1 MDDVMNVLILA
12 EASNAHTQR
21 WARALV
27 RRGWGVTVLSEK
39 HAPINGAE
47 VIAARVPGFGFRCPY
62 RWWKRY
68 ARYLRTVIRHAQAD
82 LVHVHYLT
90 DYALMPA
97 EPDDPPVV
105 ISAWGSDVVPFE
117 TDAPDRPDQRRRKV
131 GLLRGAAAVTAT
143 TNYLADR
150 TAEFGA
156 IPRESIT
163 VIPFGVE
170 LTRFKPARDKP
181 PGAAPVVGFVKH
193 IEARY
198 GIQHLIEAVPAV
210 LGRFPTVRFV
220 IVGDGPM
227 KDVLAERVRALG
239 VEQAV
244 EWRGRIPNEAVP
256 SLLADM
262 DVFVMPSVAEAFG
275 VSAVEAQAVGVPVV
289 FSDLPGIREAVI
301 DGVGGLAVPPAD
313 PAALA
318 KAICRLLADESL
330 RRRLGQG
337 GRQTVCERF
346 DLDENVVR
354 METVYH
360 RVLKRKACAVV

>member
-1 MDDVMNVLILA
+1 MNLLILA

-27 RRGWGVTVLSEK
+27 RRGWGVTVLSERY
-39 HAPINGAE
+39 APIDGAD
-47 VIAARVPGFGFRCPY
+47 VIAARVPGFGFRYPY
-62 RWWKRY
+62 RWWTRY
-68 ARYLRTVIRHAQAD
+68 ARYLRMVIRQARAD

-97 EPDDPPVV
+97 EPEDPPVV
-105 ISAWGSDVVPFE
+105 VSTWGSDVVPFE
-117 TDAPDRPDQRRRKV
+117 ADTPDRPDQRRRKV
-131 GLLRGAAAVTAT
+131 ALLQGAAAVTAT
-143 TNYLADR
+143 TNYLAER

-156 IPRESIT
+156 IPRERIT

-170 LTRFKPARDKP
+170 LNRFKPARGKP
-181 PGAAPVVGFVKH
+181 PGAGPVVGFVKH

-198 GIQHLIEAVPAV
+198 GIQHLIEAIPTV
-210 LGRFPTVRFV
+210 LGRFPTVQFV

-227 KDVLAERVRALG
+227 KNALAERVAALG

-244 EWRGRIPNEAVP
+244 DWRGRVPNETVP
-256 SLLADM
+256 SLLAEM

-289 FSDLPGIREAVI
+289 FSDLPGTREAVI
-301 DGVGGLAVPPAD
+301 DGVGGLAVPPGD
-313 PAALA
+313 PAALTN
-318 KAICRLLADESL
+318 AICRLLADEPL
-330 RRRLGQG
+330 RRRLGRG

-346 DLDENVVR
+346 DLDDNVARV
-354 METVYH
+354 EAIYH
-360 RVLKRKACAVV
+360 GVLSRKACAMV